1 MKKNLMKNL
10 QNLIYIAINNLKKE
24 NKGAS
29 LGAVWL
35 LINPIVEAAV
45 YAVIFGFLYGGEV
58 NGISKVPW
66 IIIGSFTWTYL
77 AGAFLTSMDSF
88 YLNRMLVTKLKFSLD
103 SIPVIHII
111 MEQLRYFLLFIIMI
125 PILIFYKIYPSWN
138 YLFLIYAFIASNAF
152 LVSASKLFSTL
163 STIVKDAGKIVRA
176 LFGALFWLSG
186 VVLNLDDIKST
197 YHLIYVIAKLNPFSY
212 LVNLWR
218 DVLLN
223 TNIFTTGVYTYH
235 IAFWLITLLLYI
247 TGKVIFKKFKGDFAD
262 II

>member
-24 NKGAS
+24 NKAAS

-35 LINPIVEAAV
+35 LINPIVEASI
-45 YAVIFGFLYGGEV
+45 YAVIFGFLYGGEI

-66 IIIGSFTWTYL
+66 IIIGSFTWSYL
-77 AGAFLTSMDSF
+77 AGAFLSSMDSF
-88 YLNRMLVTKLKFSLD
+88 YINKMLVTKLKFPLNN
-103 SIPVIHII
+103 IPTIHII

-125 PILIFYKIYPSWN
+125 PILLAYKIFPTWN

-152 LVSASKLFSTL
+152 LIAASKFFSTL
-163 STIVKDAGKIVRA
+163 STIVRDAGKTVHA

-186 VVLNLDDIKST
+186 VVLNLDDIKT
-197 YHLIYVIAKLNPFSY
+197 RFHVAYVIAKLNPFAY

-218 DVLLN
+218 DILLN
-223 TNIFTTGVYTYH
+223 TNVFTTGTYTYH
-235 IAFWLITLLLYI
+235 IVFWVWTLLFYI